1 MVENLV
7 TAAAGSRTTAMDDEP
22 YPFTMELT
30 ENMTIHLP
38 DTGISEAKLAALVAA
53 VLGAREAELDA
64 LRKVAELARPLAGW
78 KLSNDGETWTNR
90 HSLELALAEYDTIC
104 GREPRMSEPPP
115 APFTSAER
123 DMLNYLTKED
133 AMNPPGDL

>member
-38 DTGISEAKLAALVAA
+38 DTGISEAKLAALREGPTLTIVWEAGTGKRVAIDTTLLEEQAGHVAIA
-53 VLGAREAELDA
+53 VLRAYLAAQPATRTAESMREEL
-64 LRKVAELARPLAGW
+64 PW
-78 KLSNDGETWTNR
+78 ST
-90 HSLELALAEYDTIC
+90 
-104 GREPRMSEPPP
+104 
-115 APFTSAER
+115 
-123 DMLNYLTKED
+123 
-133 AMNPPGDL
+133 

>member
-1 MVENLV
+1 MTPDPAMRRAMAELERQARGDEMPYIGPDDPLAPGVLV
-7 TAAAGSRTTAMDDEP
+7 IDG
-22 YPFTMELT
+22 
-30 ENMTIHLP
+30 TI
-38 DTGISEAKLAALVAA
+38 DLAALVAA